1 MPVEKYTLRNINNPI
16 DNNKKVPK
24 RSHSKGSQRYLFIT
38 NTPTTR
44 NRICLKCVR
53 KPKLALSQRE
63 TQIITLRFLICN
75 NPYLVS
81 SIK

>member
-1 MPVEKYTLRNINNPI
+1 MSVEKYTLRNINRPV

-24 RSHSKGSQRYLFIT
+24 RSHSKGSQHYLFIT

-53 KPKLALSQRE
+53 KPKLAVSQHE
-63 TQIITLRFLICN
+63 TQII
-75 NPYLVS
+75 
-81 SIK
+81 